1 MKNKRLMTFA
11 LTALILLGALALLLI
26 GPAAVAGV
34 STRSRI
40 YPAQSAPSG
49 RVAVVFG
56 AGLTRDG
63 SPSQVLRDRVATAVD
78 LYNAGKVEK
87 LLMSGDNRFDNY
99 NEPAAM
105 RDYAVRL
112 GMPEADIVLDYAGR
126 RTYDTCYR
134 AKAIFGVQQALLVTQ
149 AFHLPRAIFTCDALG
164 LDAQGVI
171 ADRRAY
177 RRGPMNY
184 WKLRE
189 IPATA
194 VAAWEVWVA
203 RPLPV
208 LGDPEPIFTDT
219 LPPAGVSAAGEVTIA
234 PSGAG
239 NEPK

>member
-1 MKNKRLMTFA
+1 MKQKRLMTFA
-11 LTALILLGALALLLI
+11 LIALIFLGALALLLV
-26 GPAAVAGV
+26 GPAAAAGLY
-34 STRSRI
+34 TRPRT
-40 YPAQSAPSG
+40 YTAQDAPSA

-56 AGLTRDG
+56 AGLMRDG

-87 LLMSGDNRFDNY
+87 LLMSGDNRFENY

-105 RDYAVRL
+105 RDYAVKL
-112 GMPEADIVLDYAGR
+112 GVPEDSIVLDYAGR

-134 AKAIFGVQQALLVTQ
+134 AKAIFGIQQALLVTQ
-149 AFHLPRAIFTCDALG
+149 AFHLPRAIFTCNALG
-164 LDAQGVI
+164 VDARGVI

-208 LGDPEPIFTDT
+208 LGSPEPIFTDT
-219 LPPAGVSAAGEVTIA
+219 LPPAGIAGSGEVTIA
-234 PSGAG
+234 PSGEG
-239 NEPK
+239 YEPK